1 MGLGLIRLLAVQ
13 LHLDIH
19 QLDEP
24 PLPAAASNILSL
36 NSLPTTP
43 KSPHVG
49 HHSNT
54 SNSHGHPSFAVN
66 PNSPL
71 RRSGSGGSSPRPGSA
86 GPGNR
91 RGGLEPPIPED
102 AEADVVAEGA
112 RQPGATLGGRGSSFA
127 NYSSEAAALRGL
139 GVGPSPVQR
148 LAAAALLR
156 VVLQPVMS
164 RATVEVLVHGMM
176 LPALHMQVG
185 WLWEGN
191 GCWGVWWEGGYG
203 LRERET
209 AFDKLLCLY
218 RVAVA
223 VL

>member
-24 PLPAAASNILSL
+24 PLPAGASNILSL

-49 HHSNT
+49 GHHNNT

-112 RQPGATLGGRGSSFA
+112 TRQPGATLGGRSSSFA

-164 RATVEVLVHGMM
+164 RATVEVLVHGML
-176 LPALHMQVG
+176 LPALHMQVRRLWAGDGG
-185 WLWEGN
+185 WACGGREGM
-191 GCWGVWWEGGYG
+191 G
-203 LRERET
+203 
-209 AFDKLLCLY
+209 
-218 RVAVA
+218 
-223 VL
+223 